1 VTIRIAKKEMTEMFR
16 DGRFQLAAGIV
27 GILLMASLGAGWKQ
41 YQDLKTE
48 HETAQRAERVNWLTQ
63 ARKNPHQGA
72 HYGVYAFKPKSQLS
86 VVDTGVD
93 PYVGSAVYLEAHKQ
107 NEFRFRP
114 AQDASTSIQR
124 FGELTA
130 AIVLQVLIPLLITL
144 LTFSAFA
151 GEREQGTLRQVLSL
165 GVSRRQLAA
174 GKALGIAGALAAVLL
189 PATVVGV
196 AALALTSTTGLLAVD
211 VSRASLMVAAYV
223 VYFAVFIAVSLA
235 VSAWAPSSRFALIAV
250 FAFWMV
256 NGLIA
261 TRAFSD
267 LGSYLHPTP
276 SAVEFDAALQRDL
289 GDTKALDAKLDAIK
303 AGLFTRYRVDKL
315 DDLPVNFR
323 AISLQEA
330 EEHGYTVF
338 EEHFG
343 EVFDQFESQNGVY
356 QWGGVVSPLIAV
368 RSISMGLAGT
378 DFAHHRHFT
387 VAAENYRRTIIR
399 YMNDDILVHPT
410 RGGEEY
416 LAGRELWEKVPEFQ
430 YEAPGA
436 AWALSHYISSITL
449 LGAWLVAAVVAAAIA
464 AQHVDI

>member
-1 VTIRIAKKEMTEMFR
+1 ME
-16 DGRFQLAAGIV
+16 
-27 GILLMASLGAGWKQ
+27 
-41 YQDLKTE
+41 
-48 HETAQRAERVNWLTQ
+48 
-63 ARKNPHQGA
+63 
-72 HYGVYAFKPKSQLS
+72 
-86 VVDTGVD
+86 D

-130 AIVLQVLIPLLITL
+130 AVVLQVLIPLLITL

-196 AALALTSTTGLLAVD
+196 AALALISTTGLLAVD

-223 VYFAVFIAVSLA
+223 AYFAVFIAVSLA

-276 SAVEFDAALQRDL
+276 SAVEFDTALQRDL
-289 GDTKALDAKLDAIK
+289 ADTKALDAKLDAIK
-303 AGLFTRYRVDKL
+303 AGLFTRYGVNTL

-330 EEHGYTVF
+330 EEHGYTIF
-338 EEHFG
+338 EKHFG
-343 EVFDQFESQNGVY
+343 QVFDEFENQNGVY

-399 YMNDDILVHPT
+399 SMNDDILVHPT
-410 RGGEEY
+410 RSGEEY
-416 LAGRELWEKVPEFQ
+416 LAGRELWERVPEFQ

-436 AWALSHYISSITL
+436 GWALSHYSSSIAL
-449 LGAWLVAAVVAAAIA
+449 LGGWLVAAVVAAAVA
-464 AQHVDI
+464 AQRVDV

>member
-1 VTIRIAKKEMTEMFR
+1 MIEMFR

-27 GILLMASLGAGWKQ
+27 GVLLMVSLGAGWKQ
-41 YQDLKTE
+41 YTVLKTE
-48 HETAQRAERVNWLTQ
+48 RDTAQRAERVNWLTQ
-63 ARKNPHQGA
+63 ERKNPHQGA

-93 PYVGSAVYLEAHKQ
+93 PYVGAAVYLEAHKQ
-107 NEFRFRP
+107 NEFKFRP

-130 AIVLQVLIPLLITL
+130 AVVLQVLIPLLITL

-174 GKALGIAGALAAVLL
+174 GKALGIAGALAAVLA

-196 AALALTSTTGLLAVD
+196 GALALTSTTGLLSVD
-211 VSRASLMVAAYV
+211 VSRTLLMVVAYL
-223 VYFAVFIAVSLA
+223 VYFAIFVAFSLA
-235 VSAWAPSSRFALIAV
+235 VSASAPSSRFALVAV
-250 FAFWMV
+250 FSFWMV

-267 LGSYLHPTP
+267 LGGYLHPAP
-276 SAVEFDAALQRDL
+276 SEVEFDAALQRDL
-289 GDTKALDAKLDAIK
+289 ADTKELDAKLDGIK
-303 AGLFTRYRVDKL
+303 AGLFKQYGVNTL

-330 EEHGYTVF
+330 EEHGYRVF
-338 EEHFG
+338 EKHFG
-343 EVFDQFESQNGVY
+343 RVFDRFDGQNAVY
-356 QWGGVVSPLIAV
+356 QWGGLVSPLIAV

-387 VAAENYRRTIIR
+387 VAAENYRRTIVR

-410 RGGEEY
+410 RGGAEY
-416 LAGRELWEKVPEFQ
+416 LAGQELWSKVPEFQ

-436 AWALSHYISSITL
+436 AWALSHYQRSIAL
-449 LGAWLVAAVVAAAIA
+449 LGAWLVAAVCAALIA
-464 AQHVDI
+464 AERVKAD

>member
-1 VTIRIAKKEMTEMFR
+1 
-16 DGRFQLAAGIV
+16 
-27 GILLMASLGAGWKQ
+27 
-41 YQDLKTE
+41 
-48 HETAQRAERVNWLTQ
+48 
-63 ARKNPHQGA
+63 
-72 HYGVYAFKPKSQLS
+72 
-86 VVDTGVD
+86 
-93 PYVGSAVYLEAHKQ
+93 
-107 NEFRFRP
+107 
-114 AQDASTSIQR
+114 
-124 FGELTA
+124 
-130 AIVLQVLIPLLITL
+130 
-144 LTFSAFA
+144 
-151 GEREQGTLRQVLSL
+151 
-165 GVSRRQLAA
+165 
-174 GKALGIAGALAAVLL
+174 
-189 PATVVGV
+189 
-196 AALALTSTTGLLAVD
+196 
-211 VSRASLMVAAYV
+211 LMVAAYV

-267 LGSYLHPTP
+267 LGGYLHPTP

-289 GDTKALDAKLDAIK
+289 ADTKALDAKLDAIK
-303 AGLFTRYRVDKL
+303 AGLFARYGVNTL

-330 EEHGYTVF
+330 EEHGYTIF
-338 EEHFG
+338 EKHFG
-343 EVFDQFESQNGVY
+343 QVFDQFEQQNGVY
-356 QWGGVVSPLIAV
+356 QWGSVVSPLVAV

-410 RGGEEY
+410 RSGEEY

-436 AWALSHYISSITL
+436 AWALSHYTSSLIL
-449 LGAWLVAAVVAAAIA
+449 LGAWLVAAAVAAAIA
-464 AQHVDI
+464 AQRVDV